1 MLKCSNPGV
10 YGQVSELAE
19 SRARAASRL
28 DPAECVGLLQQS
40 QPGPRPGRQKWEN
53 QDQTKVNICQLFTN
67 CRPDDTTID
76 SSLTI
81 VIQEKQSRHDW
92 GHVVIR
98 LCSRLGAIA
107 NWCTEGNKLSIVSKC
122 SMNYVSHYM
131 DIPCLLSMLFNPI
144 PGSKSVMH

>member
-1 MLKCSNPGV
+1 MQAFYILQCLNPRV

-19 SRARAASRL
+19 PRAGAASRL
-28 DPAECVGLLQQS
+28 VGLLQQC

-81 VIQEKQSRHDW
+81 VIQEKQSGHD
-92 GHVVIR
+92 
-98 LCSRLGAIA
+98 
-107 NWCTEGNKLSIVSKC
+107 
-122 SMNYVSHYM
+122 
-131 DIPCLLSMLFNPI
+131 
-144 PGSKSVMH
+144 